1 MESQNKN
8 KPITFFSFDSNVLAH
23 GIGFNM
29 TLQKKKRHP
38 SNGDFAAYGVH
49 RHCWVC
55 NPTNIHK
62 IQWFTIRCGGKEYRS
77 IGLSERGKMP
87 YSIILGTTEGQSYTI
102 FSELQRI
109 NDAKTM
115 EKFDIY
121 LSPKR
126 KTLAPPRAKWF
137 IFCTLHTQTL
147 LPDKIERTSPI
158 MHTQPCMCAIIIN
171 KEFR

>member
-126 KTLAPPRAKWF
+126 KTLAPPVLSGSFSVRYIHKPYYPTKLSVQVQLC
-137 IFCTLHTQTL
+137 IHNHVCVQ
-147 LPDKIERTSPI
+147 
-158 MHTQPCMCAIIIN
+158 
-171 KEFR
+171 